1 MLGKKIAILIIGST
15 IFCAHAMEDEKKPA
29 ETNNNIPD
37 LLAGMQKDL
46 QEISAA
52 VNEMQA
58 LHQQMAEKEKAK
70 IKFDAENNAYQ
81 RQLMMNVL
89 EYMGKIP
96 TITKAEQ
103 SAWMEKLKKDHEY
116 YNKSVQEAKAII
128 QKPLGK
134 Q

>member
-1 MLGKKIAILIIGST
+1 MLYKKIAILIIGST

-29 ETNNNIPD
+29 EINNNIPD

-70 IKFDAENNAYQ
+70 IKFDAESSAYKQ
-81 RQLMMNVL
+81 QLMMNVL
-89 EYMGKIP
+89 TYIEKIP
-96 TITKAEQ
+96 TTKAEQ
-103 SAWMEKLKKDHEY
+103 NAYMEKLKKDHED